1 MHFLKRKQNI
11 IFSSIIALLLIALIV
26 TGSLLI
32 IKSDEGKSVSPTAAS
47 YSEEVA
53 KHKKN
58 ESELKSQLNEAN
70 KKNNRLESE
79 KKALEDENSS
89 LISEMVEL
97 AAKEQ
102 AAADALASEQA
113 KQRTEEIIR
122 RLSLPMAEQKE
133 MMPGVCYLT
142 FDDGPSHNTLLIL
155 NTLKK
160 YNIKATFFV
169 TGTGTNSY
177 IRTIHEQGHAIGL
190 HTNSHRYDLIYTSV
204 EAYLTDLEAVSNL
217 VCNLTGVKSQIMR
230 FPGGSSNTISSNYNK
245 GIMTELTKRLP
256 EMGYSYYD
264 WNVSSGDANGNNIPK
279 EVLANNVLT
288 QAKGKSSICV
298 LMHDNSAKKTTADA
312 LPLMIEGLVE
322 MGFRFE
328 AITPGTYGYHHNVY
342 N

>member
-1 MHFLKRKQNI
+1 MISLKRKENI
-11 IFSSIIALLLIALIV
+11 LFLSIIIVLLVSLII

-32 IKSDEGKSVSPTAAS
+32 NETADAKSVSQTAAS
-47 YSEEVA
+47 YSEEIENY
-53 KHKKN
+53 KKN
-58 ESELKSQLNEAN
+58 ESSLKSELESAN

-79 KKALEDENSS
+79 KNALEDENSS
-89 LISEMVEL
+89 LRSELAEL
-97 AAKEQ
+97 AAREQ
-102 AAADALASEQA
+102 AAAEAEASEQA
-113 KQRTEEIIR
+113 RLRTEEIIR
-122 RLSLPMAEQKE
+122 RLSLTPAEQKE

-142 FDDGPSHNTLLIL
+142 FDDGPSNNTLLIL

-177 IRTIHEQGHAIGL
+177 IRNIYEQGHAIGL
-190 HTNSHRYDLIYTSV
+190 HTNSHRYDQIYTSQ
-204 EAYLTDLEAVSNL
+204 EAYFTDLEAISNL

-245 GIMTELTKRLP
+245 GIMTELTKKVT

-264 WNVSSGDANGNNIPK
+264 WNVNSCDADANNIPK

-298 LMHDNSAKKTTADA
+298 LMHDNSAKKTTAEA

-328 AITPGTYGYHHNVY
+328 AITPGTYGYHHNIY